1 MSFTTTPAPVIII
14 IIAFSYLQLAFT
26 DAIYLVDVIEGG
38 ITVMEACKPALES
51 NYVMKVIHDCKRDSE
66 ASYTLNF
73 YHLVS

>member
-1 MSFTTTPAPVIII
+1 MSFTTTTAPVIII
-14 IIAFSYLQLAFT
+14 TFSYLQLAFT
-26 DAIYLVDVIEGG
+26 DAIYLVDVIQGG

-51 NYVMKVIHDCKRDSE
+51 NYVIKVIHDCKRDSE